1 MEGFYLKEFRT
12 RKAEGRG
19 DPEGPGAGGGSGG
32 GRGSGGAGEPE
43 VSGSGGVGEPEVSG
57 SGGGGGPEVSGV
69 RRRRG
74 PNDGC
79 GSSGYRLAGVSE
91 EGRRWSGGREGSKG
105 REARGEQRRRE
116 MRAVRGLGRGGRR
129 LPPAADER
137 FCGPSGRLEC

>member
-12 RKAEGRG
+12 RKAESRG

-32 GRGSGGAGEPE
+32 GRGSGGAGERGVLGGGGGGE
-43 VSGSGGVGEPEVSG
+43 RGVSGSGGVGDPEVWG
-57 SGGGGGPEVSGV
+57 PGGAGEPEVSGV

-105 REARGEQRRRE
+105 REARGEQ
-116 MRAVRGLGRGGRR
+116 
-129 LPPAADER
+129 
-137 FCGPSGRLEC
+137 